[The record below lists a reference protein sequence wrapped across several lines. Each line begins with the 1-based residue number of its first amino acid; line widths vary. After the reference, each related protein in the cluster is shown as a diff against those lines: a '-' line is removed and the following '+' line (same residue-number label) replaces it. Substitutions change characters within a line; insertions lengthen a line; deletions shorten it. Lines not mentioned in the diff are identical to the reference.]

1 MDIAALSIGMSQNAV
16 NTAASI
22 ALLKMQMNT
31 GEETS
36 NNLLE
41 MAKSRETV
49 ILDEDGTMMYVSYVK
64 TLGGSA
70 AWAAG
75 TKPEDYYK

>member
-1 MDIAALSIGMSQNAV
+1 MDIAALSIGMSQSAV

-41 MAKSRETV
+41 MAKTMAVEPGKRLN
-49 ILDEDGTMMYVSYVK
+49 LDKYV
-64 TLGGSA
+64 
-70 AWAAG
+70 
-75 TKPEDYYK
+75 

>member
-31 GEETS
+31 SEETS

-41 MAKSRETV
+41 MAKTMAVEPGKGLN
-49 ILDEDGTMMYVSYVK
+49 LDKYV
-64 TLGGSA
+64 
-70 AWAAG
+70 
-75 TKPEDYYK
+75 

>member
-1 MDIAALSIGMSQNAV
+1 MDIAVLSIGMSQSAV

-41 MAKSRETV
+41 MAKTMAVEPGKGLN
-49 ILDEDGTMMYVSYVK
+49 LDKYV
-64 TLGGSA
+64 
-70 AWAAG
+70 
-75 TKPEDYYK
+75 

>member
-1 MDIAALSIGMSQNAV
+1 MDIAALSIGMSQNVV

-41 MAKSRETV
+41 MAKTMAVEPGKGIS
-49 ILDEDGTMMYVSYVK
+49 LDQYV
-64 TLGGSA
+64 
-70 AWAAG
+70 
-75 TKPEDYYK
+75 

>member
-41 MAKSRETV
+41 MAKTIAVEPGKGLN
-49 ILDEDGTMMYVSYVK
+49 LDKYV
-64 TLGGSA
+64 
-70 AWAAG
+70 
-75 TKPEDYYK
+75 

>member
-1 MDIAALSIGMSQNAV
+1 MDIAALSIGMSQSAV

-41 MAKSRETV
+41 MAKTMAVESGKGLN
-49 ILDEDGTMMYVSYVK
+49 LDKYV
-64 TLGGSA
+64 
-70 AWAAG
+70 
-75 TKPEDYYK
+75 

>member
-31 GEETS
+31 DQEVS

-41 MAKSRETV
+41 IAQTMAVEPGKGIS
-49 ILDEDGTMMYVSYVK
+49 LDQYV
-64 TLGGSA
+64 
-70 AWAAG
+70 
-75 TKPEDYYK
+75 

>member
-16 NTAASI
+16 NTVTSM

-31 GEETS
+31 DQEVS

-41 MAKSRETV
+41 IAQTMAVEPGKGIS
-49 ILDEDGTMMYVSYVK
+49 LDQYV
-64 TLGGSA
+64 
-70 AWAAG
+70 
-75 TKPEDYYK
+75 

>member
-41 MAKSRETV
+41 MAKTMAVEPEKGLN
-49 ILDEDGTMMYVSYVK
+49 LDKYV
-64 TLGGSA
+64 
-70 AWAAG
+70 
-75 TKPEDYYK
+75 

>member
-1 MDIAALSIGMSQNAV
+1 MDIAALSIGMSQSAV

-36 NNLLE
+36 NNWLE
-41 MAKSRETV
+41 MAKTMAVEPGKGLN
-49 ILDEDGTMMYVSYVK
+49 LDKYV
-64 TLGGSA
+64 
-70 AWAAG
+70 
-75 TKPEDYYK
+75 